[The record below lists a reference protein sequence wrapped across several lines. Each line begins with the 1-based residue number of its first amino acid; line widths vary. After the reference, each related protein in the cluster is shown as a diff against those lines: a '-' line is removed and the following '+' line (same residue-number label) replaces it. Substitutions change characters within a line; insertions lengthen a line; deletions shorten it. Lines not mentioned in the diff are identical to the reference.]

1 MASSASE
8 PSCENESQQ
17 ISELEEKII
26 SLQQEI
32 SDLKEKHLEEMDMEK
47 VKMRLSGQKSKTISS
62 LVRIF
67 VNFQRFWADLCINIM
82 DTIFVRQKYS

>member
-47 VKMRLSGQKSKTISS
+47 VKTGLSGQK
-62 LVRIF
+62 
-67 VNFQRFWADLCINIM
+67 
-82 DTIFVRQKYS
+82 